1 MMPAISRNP
10 RVSFIIPV
18 RNDAARLQIC
28 LRSILCNPNAS
39 KQVQIIVVDNASTD
53 DSAAVARR
61 LGAEVLTVD
70 AGRVAELRNRGARH
84 ASGDV
89 LAFVDADNE
98 IAGGWLYAALECLR
112 MTNVGAVGAMYQAPP
127 DGTWVQ
133 RTYGHLRGAPRDRDA
148 DWLGSGNLAVSR
160 SAFELVGG
168 FDTSLETCEDVDF
181 CHRLRAAGLRVVS
194 DSRLKSVHH
203 GDPRT
208 LWEVL
213 SSERWRGRD
222 NLRVTFRKPV
232 AWASVPSA
240 VVPVIHVL
248 FMALAVVGVELLGT
262 SPQLGAILIG
272 SAVAGFVA
280 GTAVRVMRAAVREA
294 AVRASL
300 VRAFVVASFLDAGR
314 ALALVTRAP
323 HRGGQSRPTV
333 AAS

>member
-1 MMPAISRNP
+1 MSRNP
-10 RVSFIIPV
+10 RVSFVIPV
-18 RNDAARLQIC
+18 RNDAARLQTC
-28 LRSILCNPNAS
+28 LRSILRNSQAA
-39 KQVQIIVVDNASTD
+39 KQVQIVVVDNASTD
-53 DSAAVARR
+53 DSAAVASR
-61 LGAEVLTVD
+61 LGAEVMTVD
-70 AGRVAELRNRGARH
+70 SGRVAELRNYGARH
-84 ASGDV
+84 ATGDV

-98 IAGGWLYAALECLR
+98 VAGGWLYAALECLR
-112 MTNVGAVGAMYQAPP
+112 LPDVGAVGAMYQAPP

-133 RTYGHLRGAPRDRDA
+133 RTYGHLRGGPRDQSDA
-148 DWLGSGNLAVSR
+148 GWLGSGNLAVSR

-181 CHRLRAAGLRVVS
+181 CHRLRAKGQRVVS

-213 SSERWRGRD
+213 TSERWRGRD
-222 NLRVTFRKPV
+222 NLRVTFRRPV

-240 VVPVIHVL
+240 VVPVFHVL
-248 FMALAVVGVELLGT
+248 FMALAVVGLALLGT
-262 SPQLGAILIG
+262 HARLGASLVAA
-272 SAVAGFVA
+272 AVAGFLA
-280 GTAVRVMRAAVREA
+280 GTAVRVVRAAVREA

-300 VRAFVVASFLDAGR
+300 ARAFVVASCLDIGR

-323 HRGGQSRPTV
+323 HRGGQSRPTA

>member
-1 MMPAISRNP
+1 M
-10 RVSFIIPV
+10 SFVIPV

-28 LRSILCNPNAS
+28 LRSILRNPQAPT
-39 KQVQIIVVDNASTD
+39 QLQIIVVDNGSTD
-53 DSAAVARR
+53 GSADVARG
-61 LGAEVLTVD
+61 LGAEVLRVD
-70 AGRVAELRNRGARH
+70 AGCVAELRNRGARE
-84 ASGDV
+84 AAGDI

-112 MTNVGAVGAMYQAPP
+112 VPHVGAVGAMYQAPP

-133 RTYGHLRGAPRDRDA
+133 RTYGHLRGGPRDQHDA

-160 SAFELVGG
+160 KAFELVGG
-168 FDTSLETCEDVDF
+168 FDTTLSTCEDVDF
-181 CHRLRAAGLRVVS
+181 CHRLRAKGWRVVS

-213 SSERWRGRD
+213 TSERWRGRD

-232 AWASVPSA
+232 TWSSVPSA
-240 VVPVIHVL
+240 VVPVFHVF
-248 FMALAVVGVELLGT
+248 FMAAVLVGIALLGT
-262 SPQLGAILIG
+262 QPRLGAMLIATALLG
-272 SAVAGFVA
+272 SFA
-280 GTAVRVMRAAVREA
+280 GTAMRVVRAAAREA

-300 VRAFVVASFLDAGR
+300 FPAFVVAVFLDAGR
-314 ALALVTRAP
+314 AFALVSRAP

>member
-1 MMPAISRNP
+1 MMPGISRNL

-18 RNDAARLQIC
+18 RNDAARLQTC
-28 LRSILCNPNAS
+28 LRSILCNPHAP

-61 LGAEVLTVD
+61 MGAEVLTVD

-84 ASGDV
+84 ATGDV

-112 MTNVGAVGAMYQAPP
+112 MPNVGAVGAMYQAPP

-133 RTYGHLRGAPRDRDA
+133 RTYGHLRGGPRDRDA

-181 CHRLRAAGLRVVS
+181 CHRLRAGGLRVVS

-213 SSERWRGRD
+213 TSERWRGRD

-240 VVPVIHVL
+240 VVPVVHVL
-248 FMALAVVGVELLGT
+248 FMALAVVGVLLLGA
-262 SPQLGAILIG
+262 SAQLGAVLIG
-272 SAVAGFVA
+272 TAVAGFLA
-280 GTAVRVMRAAVREA
+280 GTAVRVVRAAVRET

-300 VRAFVVASFLDAGR
+300 VPAFVVASFLDVGR
-314 ALALVTRAP
+314 ALALITRAP
-323 HRGGQSRPTV
+323 HRGGQSRHTV

>member
-1 MMPAISRNP
+1 MSRNP
-10 RVSFIIPV
+10 RVSFIVPV
-18 RNDAARLQIC
+18 RNDAVRLQTC
-28 LRSILCNPNAS
+28 LRSILRDPQAP
-39 KQVQIIVVDNASTD
+39 KQVQIIVVDNGSTD
-53 DSAAVARR
+53 ESAAVAKQ
-61 LGAEVLTVD
+61 LGADVLTIES
-70 AGRVAELRNRGARH
+70 GRVAELRNRGARY

-112 MTNVGAVGAMYQAPP
+112 LPTVGAVGAMYQAPA

-133 RTYGHLRGAPRDRDA
+133 RTYGHLRGGPRDQQDA
-148 DWLGSGNLAVSR
+148 DWLGSGNLAVTR

-181 CHRLRAAGLRVVS
+181 CHRLRAKGLRLVS
-194 DSRLKSVHH
+194 DARLKSVHH

-213 SSERWRGRD
+213 TSERWRGRD

-240 VVPVIHVL
+240 VVPVFHVL
-248 FMALAVVGVELLGT
+248 FMALAVVGVALLPT
-262 SPQLGAILIG
+262 NTRLGAVLIAT
-272 SAVAGFVA
+272 AVAGFLA
-280 GTAVRVMRAAVREA
+280 GTAMRVVRAALREA

-300 VRAFVVASFLDAGR
+300 MRAFVVASFLDAGR

-323 HRGGQSRPTV
+323 HRGGQSRQTV

>member
-1 MMPAISRNP
+1 MSRNP
-10 RVSFIIPV
+10 RVSFVIPV
-18 RNDAARLQIC
+18 RNDAARLQMC
-28 LRSILCNPNAS
+28 LRSILRNPHAAQ
-39 KQVQIIVVDNASTD
+39 QVQIVVVDNASTD
-53 DSAAVARR
+53 DSAAVAKR
-61 LGAEVLTVD
+61 LGAEVLTVGS
-70 AGRVAELRNRGARH
+70 GRVAELRNCGARH
-84 ASGDV
+84 ATGDV

-112 MTNVGAVGAMYQAPP
+112 LPHVGAVGAMYQAPP

-133 RTYGHLRGAPRDRDA
+133 RTYGHLRGGPRDQRDA
-148 DWLGSGNLAVSR
+148 DWVGSGNLAVSR
-160 SAFELVGG
+160 AAFELVGG

-181 CHRLRAAGLRVVS
+181 CHRLRARGLSVVS

-203 GDPRT
+203 GDPST

-213 SSERWRGRD
+213 TSERWRGRD
-222 NLRVTFRKPV
+222 NLRVTFRRPV

-240 VVPVIHVL
+240 VVPVFHVL
-248 FMALAVVGVELLGT
+248 FMALGVIGVACLGP
-262 SPQLGAILIG
+262 SARLGALLIAA
-272 SAVAGFVA
+272 AVAGFLA
-280 GTAVRVMRAAVREA
+280 GTTVRVVRAAAREA

-300 VRAFVVASFLDAGR
+300 ARSFVVASFLDVGR

>member
-1 MMPAISRNP
+1 MSRNP
-10 RVSFIIPV
+10 RVSFVIPV
-18 RNDAARLQIC
+18 RNDAARLQTC
-28 LRSILCNPNAS
+28 LRSILRNPQAVQ
-39 KQVQIIVVDNASTD
+39 QVQIVVVDNASTD
-53 DSAAVARR
+53 DSAAVASR
-61 LGAEVLTVD
+61 LGAEVLTVGS
-70 AGRVAELRNRGARH
+70 GRVAELRNYGARH
-84 ASGDV
+84 ATGDV

-112 MTNVGAVGAMYQAPP
+112 LPKVGAVGAMYQAPP

-133 RTYGHLRGAPRDRDA
+133 RTYGHLRGGPRDQRDA
-148 DWLGSGNLAVSR
+148 DWLGSGNLAVAR
-160 SAFELVGG
+160 DAFELVGG

-181 CHRLRAAGLRVVS
+181 CHRLRARGLRVVS

-203 GDPRT
+203 GDPST

-213 SSERWRGRD
+213 TSERWRGRD
-222 NLRVTFRKPV
+222 NLRVTFRRPV

-240 VVPVIHVL
+240 VVPVFHVL
-248 FMALAVVGVELLGT
+248 FMALAAIGLALLGT
-262 SPQLGAILIG
+262 SARLGALLIAA
-272 SAVAGFVA
+272 AVAGFLA
-280 GTAVRVMRAAVREA
+280 GTAVRVVRAAVREA

-300 VRAFVVASFLDAGR
+300 ARAFVVASVLDVGR